1 MVAQQREV
9 SATAHRVVDLILR
22 IIAGLRHAT
31 GMSAVVP
38 GGSGGTATASVLYV
52 GVPWGFVLVVM

>member
-1 MVAQQREV
+1 MVVQQRGV

-31 GMSAVVP
+31 GMSVVVP
-38 GGSGGTATASVLYV
+38 GGSGDTATASVGVV
-52 GVPWGFVLVVM
+52 GVVFSDVLVVM